1 MSSNYNPTKWL
12 GGKTIGTADIMNNI
26 EKGISSAHDRI
37 DEKDAEIAEIKAS
50 IEDILARISTLEQSN
65 K

>member
-26 EKGISSAHDRI
+26 EKGISLSHDRL
-37 DEKDAEIAEIKAS
+37 DEKDTEITEINAS
-50 IEDILARISTLEQSN
+50 IEDILARISTLEVTE
-65 K
+65 

>member
-26 EKGISSAHDRI
+26 EKGISSAHDRL
-37 DEKDAEIAEIKAS
+37 DEKDTEIAEIKAS
-50 IEDILARISTLEQSN
+50 IEDILVRISALEVTE
-65 K
+65 

>member
-26 EKGISSAHDRI
+26 EKGISSSHDRL
-37 DEKDAEIAEIKAS
+37 DEKDNEIAEIKAS
-50 IEDILARISTLEQSN
+50 IEDILARISTLEVTE
-65 K
+65 

>member
-26 EKGISSAHDRI
+26 EKGISSSHDRL
-37 DEKDAEIAEIKAS
+37 DEKDTEIAEIKAS
-50 IEDILARISTLEQSN
+50 IEDILARISTLEVTE
-65 K
+65 